1 MVQVSKFIVPH
12 ALQVHFVFRAG
23 GGGGGSSRPGMPE
36 TFERIREKS
45 PEQMALKLFGIQKFP
60 FGKCKFLFFKRE
72 QSPTLHSHLKWK
84 AQRTVRMKLGL
95 RIHILNKIINI
106 YIYMK
111 YNEVYIENT

>member
-1 MVQVSKFIVPH
+1 MFRQRTMPLPKAPSFLFFFLGSFMFFFYMAQLAQWSKYVQVSKFIVPH

-45 PEQMALKLFGIQKFP
+45 PEQMALKLLGIQKFP

-72 QSPTLHSHLKWK
+72 QSPT
-84 AQRTVRMKLGL
+84 T
-95 RIHILNKIINI
+95 
-106 YIYMK
+106 
-111 YNEVYIENT
+111 